1 MPTVMSAAIV
11 SLSLS
16 VQSGAAPSAPSADL
30 PSVRLERV
38 WQDLEFVRPIQVV
51 QRPGDDRN
59 LYVIEQPGRILLGDP
74 EQKDLKDPHVV
85 LDIREKVNDRGNE
98 EGLLSVVFDPEF
110 PVRPDVYL
118 YYSADKPRRA
128 ILSRFTVSSDGRTI
142 DPASEQVVYE
152 VSQPYSNHNGGTCLF
167 GPDGF
172 LYLSVGDGGAAND
185 PHDYG
190 QNMKSPLGK
199 ILRFDVRTR
208 SAERAYAIPADN
220 PFVGKEGVLPEIW
233 ASGLRNV
240 WRMSFDRST
249 GELWAGDVGQNA
261 WEEID
266 LIVKGGN
273 YGWNRREGFEPFPP
287 DADHG
292 KEGFIDPV
300 VHYPHTKEGGL
311 SVTGGY
317 VYRGQRFPALVGAYL
332 YADYAM
338 GTVWGLRKNADGLKG
353 PQVLLKK
360 PGTLMSSFG
369 ETNRGELLVTGFIGG
384 EKRGNPGRVWWV
396 VADE

>member
-1 MPTVMSAAIV
+1 MPTLMSAAIV

-118 YYSADKPRRA
+118 YYSVDKPRRA
-128 ILSRFTVSSDGRTI
+128 VLSRFTASSDGRII

-190 QNMKSPLGK
+190 QNMNSPLGK
-199 ILRFDVRTR
+199 ILRLDVRTR

-220 PFVGKEGVLPEIW
+220 PFVGKDGVLPEIW

-240 WRMSFDRST
+240 WRMSFDRAT

-287 DADHG
+287 GQDRG
-292 KEGFIDPV
+292 KEGLIDPV
-300 VHYPHTKEGGL
+300 VQYPHTKEGGL

-317 VYRGQRFPALVGAYL
+317 VYRGKRFPAFEGAYL
-332 YADYAM
+332 YADFQF
-338 GTVWGLRKNADGLKG
+338 GTMWALRKTSDGLQG
-353 PQVLLKK
+353 PQVILKK
-360 PGTLMSSFG
+360 PGTLISSFG
-369 ETNRGELLVTGFIGG
+369 ETNSGELLVTGFIGDQ
-384 EKRGNPGRVWWV
+384 KRGNPGRVWRV
-396 VADE
+396 VVDE